1 MKKRIISFLAVI
13 AIMAAF
19 SIPSFAADYYASDES
34 GKTKIPDYIE
44 SVSVSTENVSIPES
58 ARENTYEL
66 TPDGNLTLIDDFE
79 EKTTGDEIAQKQFLT
94 VTTKSG
100 NTFYI
105 VVDRDGNTDNVYL
118 LNLVDE
124 ADLMALI
131 NDEEVTVTTTEK
143 PTEEESTESAEKDKD
158 KKEEK
163 KSSSGALLLFVLV
176 AGAGGFA
183 YYWFKVRKAEPKEKN
198 ENEDDDD
205 EPQDIGYPSQPEAD
219 YFESEENNDENS

>member
-1 MKKRIISFLAVI
+1 MKKRIFSLLAVI

-19 SIPSFAADYYASDES
+19 SIPSFAAEYYASDES
-34 GKTKIPDYIE
+34 GNSKIPDYIE
-44 SVSVSTENVSIPES
+44 SVKISTESVSIPES

-79 EKTTGDEIAQKQFLT
+79 EKTASDEISQKQFLT
-94 VTTKSG
+94 VNTKSG

-105 VVDRDGNTDNVYL
+105 VVDRNGDTDNVYL

-131 NDEEVTVTTTEK
+131 NDEEVKVTTTE
-143 PTEEESTESAEKDKD
+143 PTTEEESTEPEDKD
-158 KKEEK
+158 DEKENK
-163 KSSSGALLLFVLV
+163 KSNSGTLLLILLV
-176 AGAGGFA
+176 AGGGGFA
-183 YYWFKVRKAEPKEKN
+183 FYWFKVRKAEPKENN

-205 EPQDIGYPSQPEAD
+205 DNADPGYPSDPQID
-219 YFESEENNDENS
+219 IFESEVNDDEKS

>member
-1 MKKRIISFLAVI
+1 MKNRIISLFAVI

-19 SIPSFAADYYASDES
+19 SVPSFATDYYASDES
-34 GKTKIPDYIE
+34 GRTKIPEYIE
-44 SVSVSTENVSIPES
+44 SVSVSTESVSIPES

-79 EKTTGDEIAQKQFLT
+79 EKTAADEIAQKQFLT

-143 PTEEESTESAEKDKD
+143 PTEEESTESAEEKD
-158 KKEEK
+158 KKEDK
-163 KSSSGALLLFVLV
+163 KSSSGPLLLFVLV

-183 YYWFKVRKAEPKEKN
+183 FYWFKVRKAEPKEKN
-198 ENEDDDD
+198 ESEDDDD
-205 EPQDIGYPSQPEAD
+205 EPQDIGYQTPSEED
-219 YFESEENNDENS
+219 YFESEESDDEKS